1 MGVFILAIGYCMSCM
16 CQKIELQQVRNFN
29 EHTFDVNFTAR
40 IRRPVCDHNYS
51 AQHYLA
57 ILLIIPIYIKGNI
70 SN

>member
-51 AQHYLA
+51 A
-57 ILLIIPIYIKGNI
+57 
-70 SN
+70 